1 MYRRGLKEIVK
12 DELMRYRGDVD
23 TLNALIE
30 ASIEL
35 DDKLY
40 ERSMEK
46 RRLGNNSFR
55 ARP

>member
-1 MYRRGLKEIVK
+1 
-12 DELMRYRGDVD
+12 MRYGGDID
-23 TLNALIE
+23 TLNTLIE

-35 DDKLY
+35 DNKLY
-40 ERSMEK
+40 ERSIEK

>member
-1 MYRRGLKEIVK
+1 MYRRGLKESVK
-12 DELMRYRGDVD
+12 DKLICYGGDMD

-30 ASIEL
+30 VSIEL
-35 DDKLY
+35 DNKLY
-40 ERSMEK
+40 EWSMEK